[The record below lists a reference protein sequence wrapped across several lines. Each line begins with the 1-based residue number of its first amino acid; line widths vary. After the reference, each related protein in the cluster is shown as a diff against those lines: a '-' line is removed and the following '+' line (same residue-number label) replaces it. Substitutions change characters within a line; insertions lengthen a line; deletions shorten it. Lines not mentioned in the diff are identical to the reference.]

1 MDAPAGLAGAFCVRG
16 RPRGPCP
23 YFYPKPAPMNNAI
36 TTLRIQNFKSIKDVE
51 MKPRRVNILIG
62 ELNVGK

>member
-1 MDAPAGLAGAFCVRG
+1 MSAPVGLAGAFCVG
-16 RPRGPCP
+16 GIPRSPRP
-23 YFYPKPAPMNNAI
+23 YFYQKPAPMKNAI